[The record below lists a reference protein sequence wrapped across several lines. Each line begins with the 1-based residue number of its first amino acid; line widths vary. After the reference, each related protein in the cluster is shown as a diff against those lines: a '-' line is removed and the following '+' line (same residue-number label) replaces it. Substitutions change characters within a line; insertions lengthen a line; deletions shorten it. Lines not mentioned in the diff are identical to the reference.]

1 MDRIGEYIQALL
13 ASRRFKH
20 QVVAHHYVTAKSG
33 SGLEL
38 GQAVSGKLQPAL
50 LRLGIQE
57 LYEHQV
63 EALNAIRHCMH
74 TMVATDTASGKSL
87 IYNMALFDALVRQ
100 PDARGLYIYPL
111 KALTRDQL
119 VIFNQWCSAVPDIA
133 AAAAVYDGDTS
144 AYRRKKIRSAPPSVL
159 MTNPEMVHLALL
171 PHHAK
176 WETFFR
182 NLKFVVIDE
191 IHVYKGILG
200 GHMSGLMRRFHRIC
214 KRYHADPTYIF
225 TSATVANPGHL
236 AEQITGLPVQT
247 ITKSAAPRGGRHM
260 TLINPEGS
268 TSQAA
273 ILLLKAALARN
284 LRTIVYVRSRKMAE
298 LIAVWVQSES
308 GALADKISVYRAGLL
323 PEERRNIE
331 QRLKDGNLLAVVTTS
346 ALELGIDIGDLDVC
360 ILVGYPG
367 SMVSTWQRSGRVG
380 RKGQEAAVIM
390 IAGQDAL
397 DQYYV
402 ANPKAFFKGRPE
414 PAMVNPNNEKTL
426 DAHLICAAAE
436 YPLAGDEPWLEQSE
450 TAPAVERLV
459 RSGELIR
466 TADGGHL
473 HSRKRRPHLDVHLRS
488 AGQRYRIVHDDT
500 LIGEINAYRLYR
512 EAHPGAIYL
521 HRGGTYQVVSVDQSG
536 QCVEV
541 QPASVD
547 YYTRIRADSDVAIL
561 EIENSIIYENL
572 KVYIGKVKVTDQVTG
587 YERVATATGR
597 SLQRIPLDVPAVV
610 YSTDAVWWVID
621 AATCHAADR
630 AGHDLLGTLH
640 AAEHAIIGVM
650 PIVVLADRNDIGGL
664 ATPCHPQTGSATIF
678 IYDGLPGGAGF
689 SRMGFQRRRELL
701 NLARDAVIR
710 CHCDE
715 GCPACIHSP
724 KCGSG
729 NHPMD
734 KAGAINMLSHI
745 SRPGKSIKR
754 IETPSSVTR
763 PGSANAVSRTIERYG
778 VFDLETQR
786 SASEVGG
793 WHLAHRMKISCG
805 VVYDSGDDTY
815 AVYHESDV
823 PKLIAHLRQLGLV
836 VGFNSKRFDYRVLS
850 GYSDFP
856 FERLPS
862 LDLLEKIHKQLGFR
876 LSLNHLA
883 KQTLQV
889 EKAGSGLDALRWW
902 QQGRL
907 DKIVEYCRMDVKITR
922 DLFLF
927 ARDQGYLIYR
937 QKNGDRMRVPIT
949 VS

>member
-1 MDRIGEYIQALL
+1 
-13 ASRRFKH
+13 
-20 QVVAHHYVTAKSG
+20 
-33 SGLEL
+33 
-38 GQAVSGKLQPAL
+38 
-50 LRLGIQE
+50 
-57 LYEHQV
+57 
-63 EALNAIRHCMH
+63 
-74 TMVATDTASGKSL
+74 MVATETASGKSL
-87 IYNMALFDALVRQ
+87 IYNTALFDALVHN

-119 VIFNQWCSAVPDIA
+119 AIFNQWCTAAPDIPA
-133 AAAAVYDGDTS
+133 SAAVYDGDTS
-144 AYRRKKIRSAPPSVL
+144 AYRRRKIRSAPPSVL

-176 WETFFR
+176 WELFFR
-182 NLKFVVIDE
+182 NLEFVVIDE
-191 IHVYKGILG
+191 IHVYRGILG

-214 KRYHADPTYIF
+214 MRYHAEPTYIF
-225 TSATVANPGHL
+225 TSATVANPSHL
-236 AEQITGLPVQT
+236 AEQITGLPVHT
-247 ITKSAAPRGGRHM
+247 VTKSAAPRGGRHM

-268 TSQAA
+268 TSQTA

-298 LIAVWVQSES
+298 LIAIWVRSAS
-308 GALADKISVYRAGLL
+308 GALAEKISVYRAGLL

-331 QRLKDGNLLAVVTTS
+331 RRLKDGGLLAVVTTS

-390 IAGQDAL
+390 IAEQDAL

-402 ANPKAFFKGRPE
+402 ANPKAFFEGRPE
-414 PAMVNPNNEKTL
+414 PAVVNPHNAKTL

-436 YPLAGDEPWLEQSE
+436 YPLAADEPWLEQGE
-450 TAPAVERLV
+450 PALALERLV

-466 TADGGHL
+466 SADGMRI

-488 AGQRYRIVHDDT
+488 AGQRYRIVHGDA
-500 LIGEINAYRLYR
+500 LIGEINAFRLYR

-521 HRGGTYQVVSVDQSG
+521 HRGGTYQVVSVDVSNR
-536 QCVEV
+536 CVEV
-541 QPASVD
+541 QPANVD
-547 YYTRIRADSDVAIL
+547 YYTRVRADSDVSIL
-561 EIENSIIYENL
+561 EIVKSIIYENI
-572 KVYIGKVKVTDQVTG
+572 KVYVGKVKVTDQVTG
-587 YERVATATGR
+587 YERAATATGR
-597 SLQRIPLDVPAVV
+597 CLQRIDLEVPPVV

-621 AATCHAADR
+621 SAICDATVS

-640 AAEHAIIGVM
+640 AAEHAVIGVM
-650 PIVVLADRNDIGGL
+650 PMVVLADRNDIGGL
-664 ATPCHPQTGSATIF
+664 ATPWHPQTQSATVF
-678 IYDGLPGGAGF
+678 VYDGLPGGAGY
-689 SRMGFQRRRELL
+689 SRMGFQSRRELL
-701 NLARDAVIR
+701 ELARDAVVR
-710 CHCDE
+710 CNCDE
-715 GCPACIHSP
+715 GCPSCIHSP

-734 KAGAINMLSHI
+734 KAGAIDMLSHI
-745 SRPGKSIKR
+745 SRPGKSKQR
-754 IETPSSVTR
+754 IETPSYVAQIGE
-763 PGSANAVSRTIERYG
+763 PNAVPPAIQRYG

-786 SASEVGG
+786 SADEVGG

-815 AVYHESDV
+815 AVYRESDV
-823 PKLIAHLRQLGLV
+823 PKLIEHLRQLDLV

-856 FERLPS
+856 FERLPT

-889 EKAGSGLDALRWW
+889 EKTGSGLDALRWW

-907 DKIVEYCRMDVKITR
+907 DKIIEYCRMDVKITR
-922 DLFLF
+922 ELFLF
-927 ARDQGYLIYR
+927 ARDEGYLIYR
-937 QKNGDRMRVPIT
+937 QKSGDRLRVPI
-949 VS
+949 SLP

>member
-13 ASRRFKH
+13 ASRRFQH
-20 QVVAHHYVTAKSG
+20 QVAAHHYVTAKHG
-33 SGLEL
+33 GGPEIV
-38 GQAVSGKLQPAL
+38 QAVSETLQPAL
-50 LRLGIQE
+50 FQLGIEE
-57 LYEHQV
+57 LYAHQV
-63 EALNAIRHCMH
+63 EALKSIRHGLH

-87 IYNMALFDALVRQ
+87 IYNLALFDTLVRK

-119 VIFNQWCSAVPDIA
+119 AIFNQWCSAAPDIPA
-133 AAAAVYDGDTS
+133 SAAVYDGDTS

-171 PHHAK
+171 PHHPK

-182 NLKFVVIDE
+182 NLEFVVIDE
-191 IHVYKGILG
+191 IHVYRGILG
-200 GHMSGLMRRFHRIC
+200 GHMSGVMRRFHRIC
-214 KRYHADPTYIF
+214 RRYHADPTYIF
-225 TSATVANPGHL
+225 TSATVANPSHL
-236 AEQITGLPVQT
+236 AEQISGLPVHT
-247 ITKSAAPRGGRHM
+247 ITQSSAPRGGRHM

-284 LRTIVYVRSRKMAE
+284 LRTIVYVRSRRMAE
-298 LIAVWVQSES
+298 LIAIWVQSES
-308 GALADKISVYRAGLL
+308 GALAEKISVYRAGLL

-331 QRLKDGNLLAVVTTS
+331 QRLKDGDLLAVVTTS

-390 IAGQDAL
+390 IAEQDAL

-402 ANPKAFFKGRPE
+402 ANPQAFFDGRPE
-414 PAMVNPNNEKTL
+414 PAVVNPHNAKTL

-436 YPLAGDEPWLEQSE
+436 YPFSADEPWLEQSE
-450 TAPAVERLV
+450 TAQALERLI

-466 TADGGHL
+466 SADGMHI
-473 HSRKRRPHLDVHLRS
+473 HARKRRPHLDVHLRS
-488 AGQRYRIVHDDT
+488 AGERYRIVHGDA

-521 HRGGTYQVVSVDQSG
+521 HRGVTYQVVSVDPASR
-536 QCVEV
+536 CVEA

-547 YYTRIRADSDVAIL
+547 YYTRVRADSDVAIL
-561 EIENSIIYENL
+561 EIEKYIIYENI

-587 YERVATATGR
+587 YERAATANGR
-597 SLQRIPLDVPAVV
+597 CLQRFALDVPPVV

-621 AATCHAADR
+621 AAICHALGR

-650 PIVVLADRNDIGGL
+650 PMVVLADRNDIGGL
-664 ATPCHPQTGSATIF
+664 ATPCHPQTESATIF
-678 IYDGLPGGAGF
+678 VYDGLPGGAGF
-689 SRMGFQRRRELL
+689 SRMGFHSRRQLL
-701 NLARDAVIR
+701 TLARDAVIR

-734 KAGAINMLSHI
+734 KAGAVDMLSLI
-745 SRPGKSIKR
+745 SSPGKPKKR
-754 IETPSSVTR
+754 IETPSSVPR
-763 PGSANAVSRTIERYG
+763 PGMVKADSRTIERYG

-786 SASEVGG
+786 SASDVGG
-793 WHLAHRMKISCG
+793 WHLAHRMKISCA

-823 PKLIAHLRQLGLV
+823 PKLIAHLRQLALV

-862 LDLLEKIHKQLGFR
+862 LDLLEKIHQQLGFR

-883 KQTLQV
+883 KQTLQI

-907 DKIVEYCRMDVKITR
+907 DKIIEYCRMDVKITR

-927 ARDQGYLIYR
+927 ARDEGYLIYR
-937 QKNGDRMRVPIT
+937 QKSGDRLRVPI
-949 VS
+949 SLP

>member
-1 MDRIGEYIQALL
+1 MQTVSKTLQNAL
-13 ASRRFKH
+13 
-20 QVVAHHYVTAKSG
+20 Y
-33 SGLEL
+33 
-38 GQAVSGKLQPAL
+38 
-50 LRLGIQE
+50 RLGIKR
-57 LYEHQV
+57 LYEHQI
-63 EALNAIRHCMH
+63 EAFKSIRQHAH
-74 TMVATDTASGKSL
+74 TVVATDTASGKSL
-87 IYNMALFDALVRQ
+87 IYTLSLFDALEQ
-100 PDARGLYIYPL
+100 KPEAKGLYIYPL

-119 VIFNQWCSAVPDIA
+119 AAFNQWCA
-133 AAAAVYDGDTS
+133 AAPGIPASAAVYDGDTS
-144 AYRRKKIRSAPPSVL
+144 AYQRKKIRSAPPSVL

-176 WETFFR
+176 WETFIR
-182 NLKFVVIDE
+182 NLEFVVIDE
-191 IHVYKGILG
+191 IHVYTGLLG
-200 GHMSGLMRRFHRIC
+200 SHMSGLMRRFHRVC
-214 KRYHADPTYIF
+214 VRYHADPTYIF
-225 TSATVANPGHL
+225 TSATVANPSHL
-236 AEQITGLPVQT
+236 AEQITGLPVHT
-247 ITKSAAPRGGRHM
+247 ITESFAPRGGRHM
-260 TLINPEGS
+260 ILINPEGS

-298 LIAVWVQSES
+298 LIAIWVQSES
-308 GALADKISVYRAGLL
+308 GAFGEKISVYRAGLL
-323 PEERRNIE
+323 PEERRTIE

-390 IAGQDAL
+390 IAEQDAL

-402 ANPKAFFKGRPE
+402 ATPQAFFEGRPE
-414 PAMVNPNNEKTL
+414 PAIVNPNNEKTL

-436 YPLAGDEPWLEQSE
+436 YPFAADEPWLAQDE
-450 TAPAVERLV
+450 TAPALDRLV

-466 TADGGHL
+466 SADGMHF
-473 HSRKRRPHLDVHLRS
+473 HSRKRRPHLDVQLRS
-488 AGQRYRIVHDDT
+488 AGQRYRIVHDDA

-521 HRGGTYQVVSVDQSG
+521 HRGGTYQVISVDQAT

-541 QPASVD
+541 QPANVD
-547 YYTRIRADSDVAIL
+547 YYTRVRADGDVAIL
-561 EIENSIIYENL
+561 EIEKTILYKNI
-572 KVYIGKVKVTDQVTG
+572 KAYIGKVKVTDQVTG
-587 YERVATATGR
+587 YDRAATANGR
-597 SLQRIPLDVPAVV
+597 CLQRIALDVPPVV

-621 AATCHAADR
+621 AATCHATDR

-640 AAEHAIIGVM
+640 AVEHAMIGVM
-650 PIVVLADRNDIGGL
+650 PMVVLADRNDIGGL
-664 ATPCHPQTGSATIF
+664 ATPCHPQTESATIF
-678 IYDGLPGGAGF
+678 VYDGLPGGAGF

-701 NLARDAVIR
+701 KLARDAVIR

-729 NHPMD
+729 NYPMD
-734 KAGAINMLSHI
+734 KAGAIYMLSHI
-745 SRPGKSIKR
+745 SNLGKPIKR
-754 IETPSSVTR
+754 IETPSSVAR
-763 PGSANAVSRTIERYG
+763 PGKGNTVSHTIKAYG

-793 WHLAHRMKISCG
+793 WHLAHRMKISCA

-815 AVYHESDV
+815 SVYHESDV
-823 PKLIAHLRQLGLV
+823 PKLIEHLRQLKLV

-862 LDLLEKIHKQLGFR
+862 LDLLETIHKQLGFR

-907 DKIVEYCRMDVKITR
+907 DKIIQYCRMDVKITR

-927 ARDQGYLIYR
+927 ARDEGYLIYR
-937 QKNGDRMRVPIT
+937 QKSGDRMRVPIDLSRIKHHLSLEDWT
-949 VS
+949 RSYER